1 MSYQYF
7 LSYDGCTGSMGNLQ
21 MIKCIKPLPVFK
33 LHYDYDCD
41 ESDDLIWT
49 KVDCIK

>member
-1 MSYQYF
+1 
-7 LSYDGCTGSMGNLQ
+7 